1 MPVIPK
7 LRHVN
12 GDRWKN
18 DFKNAPTFGAAV
30 ARWANLYGE
39 REALV
44 VGDIRISYRQMY
56 ERSCRV
62 AAFLLDVGL
71 KKDDAVLFRMGN
83 SDRFAYAFFGMLII
97 GARPIML
104 RAENRAEEAKALA
117 ELIEPTM
124 LITLDEHLGESS
136 QGFIAELRESCPSLK
151 SFLLESQ
158 LTAAAHDA
166 SWNLADC
173 EHETEDDTWNFDEM
187 RPEAPEEGDSISYF
201 LLSGG
206 TTGVPKVIPVKP
218 GVTLFSAACYAD
230 LGELTCDDRCLMVLS
245 APVNFS
251 MCCDTIC
258 AFVSGGT
265 LVMCPEPSPAV
276 ILNLIAK
283 EKITRTTLAPA
294 VARLCIAYRLVDDS
308 DDISALRYV
317 IEGGSEVPPDLVR
330 DTNDV
335 LGAKVMNAYGL
346 TEGFYSATYLDD
358 ERVMQGLCQGCV
370 PGYVMR
376 VVDAN
381 GNELPNGELGEFQFK
396 GGIRLSGYYRNPE
409 ANAEAITEDGFYR
422 TGDLAYIT
430 DDGYVA
436 VRGRFKDQINRG
448 GVSVMPE
455 AIESDVRKHELVS
468 DCIAIGA
475 PDEILGQR
483 IACFV
488 ITSSPIDRYTLLADL
503 RAMGIS
509 EHHIPDDVIFVESYP
524 KTPNQKV
531 DKKQLL
537 ASLAE
542 GDGE

>member
-1 MPVIPK
+1 MPVLPK

-12 GDRWKN
+12 DDRWKN
-18 DFKNAPTFGAAV
+18 DFRNAPTFGAAI
-30 ARWANLYGE
+30 ARWAELYGDN
-39 REALV
+39 EALV
-44 VGDIRISYRQMY
+44 VGRTRVTYRQMY
-56 ERSCRV
+56 ERSCQV
-62 AAFLLDVGL
+62 AAFLLDAGL
-71 KKDDAVLFRMGN
+71 EKDDAVLFRMGN
-83 SDRFAYAFFGMLII
+83 SDCFMYAFFGMMLI

-104 RAENRAEEAKALA
+104 RPENRAEETKALA
-117 ELIEPTM
+117 ALIEPSM
-124 LITLDEHLGESS
+124 LITLDEHMGESS
-136 QGFIAELRESCPSLK
+136 EAFVKDVREHCPSITMV
-151 SFLLESQ
+151 LLESQ
-158 LTAAAHDA
+158 LAAAAHDP
-166 SWNLADC
+166 SWNLANY
-173 EHETEDDTWNFDEM
+173 EHGTEDDTWNKEEV
-187 RPEAPEEGDSISYF
+187 RPESPEEGESISYF

-206 TTGVPKVIPVKP
+206 TTGMPKVIPVKP

-230 LGELTCDDRCLMVLS
+230 LGELSSQDRCLMVLS

-251 MCCDTIC
+251 MCCDTVG
-258 AFVSGGT
+258 AFLSGGT

-276 ILNLIAK
+276 ILSLIAQ

-294 VARLCIAYRLVDDS
+294 VARLCIAYRQIDDT
-308 DDISALRYV
+308 DDISSLRYV
-317 IEGGSEVPPDLVR
+317 IEGGAEVPPDLVR
-330 DTNDV
+330 DTNEI

-358 ERVMQGLCQGCV
+358 DRVMQGLCQGCV

-376 VVDAN
+376 VMDAN
-381 GNELPNGELGEFQFK
+381 GNEVPNGELGEFQFK

-448 GVSVMPE
+448 GVSIMPE
-455 AIESDVRKHELVS
+455 AIESDVRKHKLVS

-488 ITSSPIDRYTLLADL
+488 ITSDPIDGHALVSEL

-509 EHHIPDDVIFVESYP
+509 EHHLPDDVVFVSEYP

-531 DKKQLL
+531 DKAALLSLL
-537 ASLAE
+537 ARKS
-542 GDGE
+542 